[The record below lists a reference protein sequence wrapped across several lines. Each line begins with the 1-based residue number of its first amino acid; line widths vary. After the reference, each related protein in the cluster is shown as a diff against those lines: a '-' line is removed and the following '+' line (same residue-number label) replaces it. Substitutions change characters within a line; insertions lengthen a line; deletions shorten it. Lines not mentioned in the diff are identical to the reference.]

1 MAALSKEDQAILENA
16 KTNFKSNQVQL
27 RKWNKQKPKDLD
39 ARIHE
44 AHQKE
49 FAKKDCLS
57 CANCCKTTS
66 PIFRQPDIRR
76 MAKALKM
83 KESQLIARY
92 LKVDED
98 DDYVLQTS
106 PCFNLLDDN
115 TCAVYDDRPLACR
128 EYPHTDRKNMYQI
141 MDLTAQNTL
150 ICPAVAAI
158 VDKILVVKNSWKKA
172 KFAHQSNTL
181 WNRQNLISH
190 NIKFAS

>member
-1 MAALSKEDQAILENA
+1 MGEISSKDKEILTLA
-16 KTNFKSNQVQL
+16 KTNFKSNQQQL
-27 RKWNKQKPKDLD
+27 KKWNKQKPKDLD
-39 ARIHE
+39 QRFSA

-49 FAKKDCLS
+49 FAQRDCLN

-76 MAKALKM
+76 MAKALRM
-83 KESQLIARY
+83 KESQLVDRY
-92 LKVDED
+92 LKLDED
-98 DDYVLQTS
+98 DDYVLKTS

-150 ICPAVAAI
+150 ICPAVASI
-158 VDKILVVKNSWKKA
+158 VDKIVNG
-172 KFAHQSNTL
+172 
-181 WNRQNLISH
+181 
-190 NIKFAS
+190 

>member
-1 MAALSKEDQAILENA
+1 MIVSSCKVSTNQHMAALSKEDQAILENA

-39 ARIHE
+39 ARFHE

-98 DDYVLQTS
+98 DDYVLQNS

-115 TCAVYDDRPLACR
+115 TCALYDDRPLACR

-158 VDKILVVKNSWKKA
+158 VDKILVVKNS
-172 KFAHQSNTL
+172 
-181 WNRQNLISH
+181 
-190 NIKFAS
+190 

>member
-1 MAALSKEDQAILENA
+1 MGEISSNDKEILALA
-16 KTNFKSNQVQL
+16 KTNFKSNQQQL
-27 RKWNKQKPKDLD
+27 KKWNKQKPKDLD
-39 ARIHE
+39 QRFSA

-49 FAKKDCLS
+49 FAQRDCLQ

-76 MAKALKM
+76 MAKALRM
-83 KESQLIARY
+83 KESQLVERY
-92 LKVDED
+92 LKLDED
-98 DDYVLQTS
+98 DDYVLQSS

-150 ICPAVAAI
+150 ICPAVASI
-158 VDKILVVKNSWKKA
+158 VEKIVNG
-172 KFAHQSNTL
+172 
-181 WNRQNLISH
+181 
-190 NIKFAS
+190 

>member
-1 MAALSKEDQAILENA
+1 MGEISSKDKEILTLA
-16 KTNFKSNQVQL
+16 KTNFKSNQQQL
-27 RKWNKQKPKDLD
+27 KKWNKQKPKDLD
-39 ARIHE
+39 QRFSA

-49 FAKKDCLS
+49 FAQRDCLN

-76 MAKALKM
+76 MAKALRM
-83 KESQLIARY
+83 KESQLVDRY
-92 LKVDED
+92 LKRDED
-98 DDYVLQTS
+98 DDYVLKTS

-150 ICPAVAAI
+150 ICPAVASI
-158 VDKILVVKNSWKKA
+158 VDKIVNG
-172 KFAHQSNTL
+172 
-181 WNRQNLISH
+181 
-190 NIKFAS
+190 